1 MAIPIGG
8 FYPNCYFT
16 VETPTVRV
24 LVPNVIERVVCIF
37 NVLAH
42 PIQALGPA
50 GLGYETPTD

>member
-1 MAIPIGG
+1 MP
-8 FYPNCYFT
+8 FT
-16 VETPTVRV
+16 VETPDGKG
-24 LVPNVIERVVCIF
+24 LVQNVIERVVCIF